1 MGWGGVTWGGVVWAG
16 YNQPSF
22 LFHLRS
28 RGMQCAFCF
37 GSPWMDRCVFQV
49 LTNWTTHF
57 RSYLS
62 SNSWTLSLYENMYF
76 QGHPVDGSWV
86 FGMFERGSTKCCLAV
101 VERRDAATLI
111 PLILKNILPGI

>member
-1 MGWGGVTWGGVVWAG
+1 MGWPALILKLTTLGGVGWGDVGWGGVVWAG

-49 LTNWTTHF
+49 LTNRTTHF

-62 SNSWTLSLYENMYF
+62 SNSWT
-76 QGHPVDGSWV
+76 V
-86 FGMFERGSTKCCLAV
+86 FFLRK
-101 VERRDAATLI
+101 
-111 PLILKNILPGI
+111 